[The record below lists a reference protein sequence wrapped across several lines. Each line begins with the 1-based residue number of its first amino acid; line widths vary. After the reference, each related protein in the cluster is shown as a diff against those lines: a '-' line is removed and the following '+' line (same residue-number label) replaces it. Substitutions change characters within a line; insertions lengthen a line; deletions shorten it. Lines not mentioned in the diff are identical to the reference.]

1 MVTPP
6 LRAES
11 SSVKGVT
18 PPTGVKA
25 GSPHLRQVLRE
36 RGGAAPSQRAGTPR
50 TQPEGTGL
58 GSLLCRG
65 GWPQFPHLCHGP
77 ASKPS
82 RSPSSG
88 YLGPLLP
95 LSFLQPQWV
104 PGQGGTLGPR
114 PASDLSVPAL
124 PTPTYTRPNR
134 YRKEQEIHPPA
145 PAPSWP
151 AARLYGGSRG
161 RGRPQSWPDAASQAW
176 SPGRPRGNDGSCAEG
191 APGGTKHTPH
201 ALRPGLGSATL
212 APARCSLD
220 TCPTVTPGP
229 VPLPAMPAPPSSHLS
244 GWFVTFPLVPIDVH
258 DRRTSPFSSSTP
270 VP

>member
-114 PASDLSVPAL
+114 PACDLSVPAPPPHTQGRTGTGKNKKFTHRLLLL
-124 PTPTYTRPNR
+124 PGPQLGSMGDPGAEGGPRAGQT
-134 YRKEQEIHPPA
+134 PPA
-145 PAPSWP
+145 RPGVRAGPEGMTG
-151 AARLYGGSRG
+151 AVQ
-161 RGRPQSWPDAASQAW
+161 RGRPEARSTRHMLSGLASAWPHWLLLAAPW
-176 SPGRPRGNDGSCAEG
+176 
-191 APGGTKHTPH
+191 T
-201 ALRPGLGSATL
+201 
-212 APARCSLD
+212 
-220 TCPTVTPGP
+220 P
-229 VPLPAMPAPPSSHLS
+229 VPL
-244 GWFVTFPLVPIDVH
+244 
-258 DRRTSPFSSSTP
+258 
-270 VP
+270 

>member
-1 MVTPP
+1 MLKPCDPAGLRDARVGFPLGGPQLLRQQCSLGVPRTGEASSCPGVLWGKPRCPGRPPTAESRVVTPP

-114 PASDLSVPAL
+114 PACDVSVPARPPHIHKAEQAQERTRNS
-124 PTPTYTRPNR
+124 PT
-134 YRKEQEIHPPA
+134 
-145 PAPSWP
+145 
-151 AARLYGGSRG
+151 
-161 RGRPQSWPDAASQAW
+161 
-176 SPGRPRGNDGSCAEG
+176 GSCSFLARSS
-191 APGGTKHTPH
+191 APWGIPGPR
-201 ALRPGLGSATL
+201 AAPELARRRQPGLEFGQAQ
-212 APARCSLD
+212 RE
-220 TCPTVTPGP
+220 
-229 VPLPAMPAPPSSHLS
+229 
-244 GWFVTFPLVPIDVH
+244 
-258 DRRTSPFSSSTP
+258 
-270 VP
+270 